1 MATTRSPEETEALLR
16 QAEEELDATKSADD
30 IRRVW
35 RKYYLQV
42 GHRNLGRL
50 LMGRPADEIIA
61 RRRSR
66 QDEAEG

>member
-1 MATTRSPEETEALLR
+1 MTTPAEETEALLK
-16 QAEEELDATKSADD
+16 QAEQELDGAKTADQ
-30 IRRVW
+30 IRQIW

-50 LMGRPADEIIA
+50 LIGRSADEIVA

-66 QDEAEG
+66 QQE

>member
-1 MATTRSPEETEALLR
+1 MATLKSPEETEALLR
-16 QAEEELDATKSADD
+16 QAEEELDAAQSADD

-50 LMGRPADEIIA
+50 LIGRPAEEIIA

-66 QDEAEG
+66 QDEAAG

>member
-1 MATTRSPEETEALLR
+1 MTMPVEETEALLK
-16 QAEEELDATKSADD
+16 QAEKELDGAKTADD
-30 IRRVW
+30 IRQAW

-50 LMGRPADEIIA
+50 LIGRSVDEIIA

-66 QDEAEG
+66 GEE

>member
-1 MATTRSPEETEALLR
+1 MTTPSEDTEGLLR
-16 QAEEELDATKSADD
+16 QAEKELDGAKTADE
-30 IRRVW
+30 IRQIW

-50 LMGRPADEIIA
+50 LIGRAADEIIA

-66 QDEAEG
+66 EAE

>member
-1 MATTRSPEETEALLR
+1 MTMPVEETEALLK
-16 QAEEELDATKSADD
+16 QAEKDLDGAKTADD
-30 IRRVW
+30 IRQAW

-50 LMGRPADEIIA
+50 LIGRSVDEIVA

-66 QDEAEG
+66 AEE

>member
-1 MATTRSPEETEALLR
+1 MTTPAEETEALLK
-16 QAEEELDATKSADD
+16 QAEEELDGAKTADQ
-30 IRRVW
+30 IRQIW

-50 LMGRPADEIIA
+50 LIGRSADEIIA

-66 QDEAEG
+66 SEE

>member
-1 MATTRSPEETEALLR
+1 MTTPRSPEETEALLR
-16 QAEEELDATKSADD
+16 QAEEELDGAKSADD

-50 LMGRPADEIIA
+50 LIGRPAEEIIA

-66 QDEAEG
+66 QSEAEG

>member
-1 MATTRSPEETEALLR
+1 MTMPAEEAEALLK
-16 QAEEELDATKSADD
+16 QAEKELDGAKTADQ
-30 IRRVW
+30 IRQIW

-50 LMGRPADEIIA
+50 LLGRSVDEIVA

-66 QDEAEG
+66 QQE